1 MNMTPDEKK
10 ELVRLLHLY
19 MADIMMMDGVI
30 RFEDKLS
37 IGQHLGIKSQFDHAR
52 IIVNKL
58 ERELSTGLFTNG

>member
-1 MNMTPDEKK
+1 MTLENKK

-19 MADIMMMDGVI
+19 MADIMRQDSVEKRNRSLAMHV
-30 RFEDKLS
+30 
-37 IGQHLGIKSQFDHAR
+37 GIKSQFDHAR